1 MTEPCSRVGLPA
13 LLVLV
18 VLWVPSATAQEK
30 SAGASLT
37 YVRDVYAFPAHDA
50 DGNAYDHPM
59 LGGLNIPRPQLVDI
73 DDDGDLDLFVQEYS
87 GAVMFFE
94 QVGTATEPEYVWRED
109 RFQGTDIGEWY
120 VFADMDDDGDLD
132 LLGEE
137 LFSKMRYYQNVGTAA
152 EPKLEL
158 LTSTILDIDG
168 DPMFSDRQNIP
179 RIADLDCNGRLDL
192 LIGRVEGTI
201 VRYEM
206 ARIDERGAP
215 VFRHLQDRFQ
225 NIEIIGQ
232 VLGGSPAG
240 VRQQGVQGAGAAS
253 GPAASEAT
261 TRRGTLHG
269 ANTMALVDFDND
281 GDLDLFWGDF
291 FEPGVLLIENR
302 GSCRNTSMRGEPTPF
317 PLRDPIETS
326 GYNAPAFGDLD
337 GDGDLDMLVGVLG
350 GAFNPNNTTVDN
362 FLMLEGGGGHR
373 YDLQTRRFLTQID
386 VGSES
391 VPAWVDIDGDG
402 DLDLFLANKIEPG
415 DTQAGRLFFFENA
428 GDAANPDL
436 YLRGEV
442 AEFTSAYHYAPA
454 FGDLDGDG
462 DYDIVMGTWD
472 DDLML
477 VMNEGTAQAPVWGE
491 PQTEFLTLTRGRN
504 AQPTLGDV
512 DGDGDLDLFIGE
524 SSGEI
529 NFYRNVGS
537 SQSPQFELVEDKFQ
551 AIDVGRRSSPHL
563 VDFDGDGDL
572 DLLIGSETEGIQLY
586 RNTGTTSDPNFELDE
601 SFAPVVAPF
610 SSPELVDI
618 DADGVLELFTGTVG
632 GGLVAYRARR

>member
-1 MTEPCSRVGLPA
+1 MTEPFSRAVAPA
-13 LLVLV
+13 LMALAALV
-18 VLWVPSATAQEK
+18 VTAATAQETDP
-30 SAGASLT
+30 GGTVT
-37 YVRDVYAFPAHDA
+37 YERDVYALPAHDA
-50 DGNAYDHPM
+50 EGKAYDHPM

-94 QVGTATEPEYVWRED
+94 QVGTATEPQYIWRED

-120 VFADMDDDGDLD
+120 MFADMDGDGDFD

-137 LFSKMRYYQNVGTAA
+137 LFSKIRYYQNVGTAA
-152 EPKLEL
+152 EPKFEL
-158 LTSTILDIDG
+158 LTTTIMDVEG
-168 DPMFSDRQNIP
+168 APMFSDRQNIP

-206 ARIDERGAP
+206 TRLDEQGAP
-215 VFRHLQDRFQ
+215 VFRYLEDRFQ

-240 VRQQGVQGAGAAS
+240 LRQRGVQSVES
-253 GPAASEAT
+253 GPAGSEAAGA
-261 TRRGTLHG
+261 RGTFHG
-269 ANTMALVDFDND
+269 ANTMALEDFDGD

-291 FEPGVLLIENR
+291 FEPGLLLIENR
-302 GSCRNTSMRGEPTPF
+302 GSCRNISMRGEPTPF
-317 PLRDPIETS
+317 PWRDPIETS

-337 GDGDLDMLVGVLG
+337 GDGDRDMLVGVLG
-350 GAFNPNNTTVDN
+350 GAFNPNNTTIDN
-362 FLMLEGGGGHR
+362 FLMLERGPGQR
-373 YDLQTRRFLTQID
+373 YDLRTRRFLTQID

-391 VPAWVDIDGDG
+391 IPAWVDIDGDG

-415 DTQAGRLFFFENA
+415 DTRAGRLFFFENT

-436 YLRGEV
+436 YLRGAV
-442 AEFTSAYHYAPA
+442 AEFASAYHYAPA

-462 DYDIVMGTWD
+462 DYDILMGTWD
-472 DDLML
+472 AELML
-477 VMNEGTAQAPVWGE
+477 VLNEGSASSPVWGE
-491 PQTEFLTLTRGRN
+491 PQTAFVTLTRGRN
-504 AQPTLGDV
+504 AQPTLGDI

-529 NFYRNVGS
+529 NFYRNIG
-537 SQSPQFELVEDKFQ
+537 SPQAPEFELVDDKFQ

-563 VDFDGDGDL
+563 KDFDGDGDL
-572 DLLIGSETEGIQLY
+572 DLLIGSETEGIFLY
-586 RNTGTTSDPNFELDE
+586 RNTGSPTEPHFELDE
-601 SFAPVVAPF
+601 SFAPIVAPF

-618 DADGVLELFTGTVG
+618 DGDGVLELFTGTVG
-632 GGLVAYRARR
+632 GGLAAYRARR

>member
-1 MTEPCSRVGLPA
+1 VTEPSTRAGLPA
-13 LLVLV
+13 LV
-18 VLWVPSATAQEK
+18 VVAALTVSSVAAQETGSE
-30 SAGASLT
+30 SAIT
-37 YVRDVYAFPAHDA
+37 YERDVYALPVHDA

-73 DDDGDLDLFVQEYS
+73 DNDGDLDLFVQEYS
-87 GAVMFFE
+87 GAVMYFE
-94 QVGTATEPEYVWRED
+94 QVGTNDEPEFVWRTD
-109 RFQGTDIGEWY
+109 RFQGTDVGEWY

-137 LFSKMRYYQNVGTAA
+137 LFSKIRYYQNVGTA
-152 EPKLEL
+152 ELPQLEL
-158 LTSTILDIDG
+158 LTSTVLDTDG
-168 DPMFSDRQNIP
+168 EPMFSDRQNIP
-179 RIADLDCNGRLDL
+179 RVADLDCNGRLDL

-206 ARIDERGAP
+206 ARLDDSGAP
-215 VFRHLQDRFQ
+215 VFRHIEDRFQ

-240 VRQQGVQGAGAAS
+240 LQQQGVQAAAS
-253 GPAASEAT
+253 GPAAAEESNV
-261 TRRGTLHG
+261 RGTLHG
-269 ANTMALVDFDND
+269 ANTMALVDFDDD

-317 PLRDPIETS
+317 PRRNPIETS

-337 GDGDLDMLVGVLG
+337 GDGDRDMLVGVLG
-350 GAFNPNNTTVDN
+350 GAFNPNNTSVDN
-362 FLMLEGGGGHR
+362 FLMLEGGGGQR
-373 YDLQTRRFLTQID
+373 YDLKTRQFLSQID

-391 VPAWVDIDGDG
+391 LPAWVDIDADG

-415 DTQAGRLFFFENA
+415 DTKAGRLFFFENT
-428 GDAANPDL
+428 GDAAHPDL

-442 AEFTSAYHYAPA
+442 AEFASAYHYAPA

-472 DDLML
+472 DELML
-477 VMNEGTAQAPVWGE
+477 VLNEGSAQMPVWGA
-491 PQTEFLTLTRGRN
+491 PQTAFVTLTRGRN
-504 AQPTLGDV
+504 AQPTLGDI
-512 DGDGDLDLFIGE
+512 DGDGDLDMFIGE

-537 SQSPQFELVEDKFQ
+537 SETPQFELIADKFQ

-563 VDFDGDGDL
+563 SDFDGDGDL
-572 DLLIGSETEGIQLY
+572 DLLIGSETEGIHLY
-586 RNTGTTSDPNFELDE
+586 RNNGSPTEPRFEKDE
-601 SFAPVVAPF
+601 SFTLDVAPF

-632 GGLVAYRARR
+632 GGLVTYRALR